1 MADLEQRVTQLER
14 EVREIRAGMQTTNAK
29 VEAIDNDMEG
39 IPGLIRAESRLAD
52 SRSARVMAE
61 IADLRAA
68 MDNKFDA
75 VLRAVAEIVAE
86 GREKSG

>member
-68 MDNKFDA
+68 MDNKFDV